1 MGRVFKIGEFMN
13 ESRYKI
19 RENHLSSIKNIHGFE
34 KWFNTIMFNTPFSF
48 ESSNVGV
55 MIEDNYLLIVP
66 NEVNE
71 DKNQERLDFFRIPVD
86 YIECYGI
93 DGEKYRENRISGG
106 GSGSINYGGAIVGAV
121 LAGAPGMI
129 IGGQRTVN
137 EVKSELITHDERVTY
152 INYFINNVRYRI
164 TFSLALHQY
173 LLDMIPHKSD
183 DIVYS
188 KKKALLVNGE
198 EKSKKDKLQELTD
211 MLNEGLISNDDY
223 ESAKRDILGQ

>member
-1 MGRVFKIGEFMN
+1 MN
-13 ESRYKI
+13 ETRYNV
-19 RENHLSSIKNIHGFE
+19 RANHVIAIKNMYGNTN
-34 KWFNTIMFNTPFSF
+34 WFNTIMNSAPFTF
-48 ESSNVGV
+48 ESSKIGV
-55 MIEDNYLLIVP
+55 LIKDGYLLIIP
-66 NEVNE
+66 NEVLE
-71 DKNQERLDFFRIPVD
+71 DKDPKKIDFFKISID
-86 YIECYGI
+86 NIECYGI
-93 DGEKYRENRISGG
+93 DGEKYRETKISGG

-152 INYFINNVRYRI
+152 INYFEDGVRKKI
-164 TFSLALHQY
+164 TFLLDLHQY

-211 MLNEGLISNDDY
+211 MLNDGLISNDDY